1 MPVIVNNTEITDDS
15 IFAEM
20 QYHPA
25 SSVEEAQYKAAV
37 ALTIRELLL
46 QEATRLGIVA
56 PVDTSTQEMQ
66 EDFKISRLLEQEVV
80 TPEPDEVFCQH
91 YYSHNQKKFHDSEG
105 KSVPFEY
112 VKTPIADYLKEVS
125 WQTAVKQYIKILAGK
140 SRIAGIHLESTDSP
154 LVQ

>member
-1 MPVIVNNTEITDDS
+1 MPVIVNNTEITDDLV
-15 IFAEM
+15 FAEM

-25 SSVEEAQYKAAV
+25 ASAEEAQYKAAV

-56 PVDTSTQEMQ
+56 PDDSSTQEVQ
-66 EDFKISRLLEQEVV
+66 EDFRISRLLEREVV
-80 TPEPDEVFCQH
+80 TPEPDQAFCQH
-91 YYSHNQKKFHDSEG
+91 YYSQNQKKFRDSEG

-112 VKTPIADYLKEVS
+112 VKAPIADYLKEVS